1 MQRMNANYT
10 VTSRNAIQILKS
22 TSTIS
27 IDFPEKFNVLFVI
40 INLSANRQMQ
50 LQQIQISNINMILV
64 VNWAWLICG
73 NSMEVWLVWIF
84 LSISFICCFCCTWNT
99 NISINSL
106 FGFVCV
112 FHINRSMFGKRR
124 IHDINHGKSKNIF
137 EWYNIYEL
145 INCIEIQDVFF
156 FRITA
161 RVSIV
166 LIKSIRITFN
176 PNHSVMFIKSPLK
189 SVTLQTKFGRFTHA
203 LNVCLCCC
211 SP

>member
-27 IDFPEKFNVLFVI
+27 NDFPEKFNVLFVV

-84 LSISFICCFCCTWNT
+84 LSIIFICCFCCTWNT

-124 IHDINHGKSKNIF
+124 IHDIQKIFLNDTIFINWLIVSKF
-137 EWYNIYEL
+137 KM
-145 INCIEIQDVFF
+145 FF
-156 FRITA
+156 F
-161 RVSIV
+161 SG
-166 LIKSIRITFN
+166 
-176 PNHSVMFIKSPLK
+176 SPHECQLY
-189 SVTLQTKFGRFTHA
+189 
-203 LNVCLCCC
+203 
-211 SP
+211 